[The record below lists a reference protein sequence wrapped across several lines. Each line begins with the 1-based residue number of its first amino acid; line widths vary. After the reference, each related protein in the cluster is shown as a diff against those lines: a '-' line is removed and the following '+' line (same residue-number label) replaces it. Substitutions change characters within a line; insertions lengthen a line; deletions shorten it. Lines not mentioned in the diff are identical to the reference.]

1 MTVEREKLALEK
13 EEPTPGRKRSTPV
26 VVNAD
31 RKSLTDN
38 AGLDIAPVI
47 KSSAAVEEEA
57 VVDAAVVEAAASATV
72 AVAEAAADAEAVA
85 SETAR
90 LTASGAVTSLTTA
103 FLVLTSWALRLA
115 QRERHLPS

>member
-1 MTVEREKLALEK
+1 M
-13 EEPTPGRKRSTPV
+13 
-26 VVNAD
+26 VVNAG
-31 RKSLTDN
+31 RESSRDN

-47 KSSAAVEEEA
+47 KLTAAVVEEA
-57 VVDAAVVEAAASATV
+57 LVDAAEVEAAASVTV
-72 AVAEAAADAEAVA
+72 AVAVAVADVEAAA

-90 LTASGAVTSLTTA
+90 LTASGTVTSLTTA

>member
-72 AVAEAAADAEAVA
+72 GVAVA

-90 LTASGAVTSLTTA
+90 LTASGTVTSLTTA